1 MNFYDKIHELVRSL
15 KETNEY
21 KEYIKL
27 KEDLK
32 SDAKSYNLLKEFK
45 NKQSELQLNYLNGK
59 EMDKNIE
66 QEMQNMYSII
76 IQNEKCRKLLEN
88 EMKVNVMLA
97 DLQKILGGAL
107 KEFAEF

>member
-32 SDAKSYNLLKEFK
+32 SDAKSYNLIKEFK

-59 EMDKNIE
+59 EMDKNVE

-97 DLQKILGGAL
+97 DLQKILGDAL